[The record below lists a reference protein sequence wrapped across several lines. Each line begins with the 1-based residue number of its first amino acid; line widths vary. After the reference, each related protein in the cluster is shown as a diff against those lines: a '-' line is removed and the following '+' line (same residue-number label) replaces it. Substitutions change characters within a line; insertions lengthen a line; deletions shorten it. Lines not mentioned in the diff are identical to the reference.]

1 MAATCSGP
9 SRAEEAPRTEAGPLN
24 VDAIRTFLEL
34 SRLGNFSRVAEHM
47 HLTQSTVSARIKVLE
62 DHLNCRLFERTPSG
76 VSLTNA
82 GKRFHRYAA
91 SMQQLWQQGRQE
103 VRLPSGFE
111 GSVGVGVHMTMW
123 RRFMPG
129 WLLWMREHQPHLAL
143 HVEADYSER
152 LTDYVLQGILDLAI
166 THMPQVVSGLVVEPF
181 TVDRLVMVSREP
193 MSFEDCKND
202 EYIYVDWSYGYRE
215 EHMEKLPGLQTSPFN
230 IGYGEIALEYL
241 LVSKGFTYL
250 PETIA
255 QGYVEAGRLQRVTDA
270 PSLKRPSFLVYP
282 EVPTNP
288 KHITAAVEGLRA
300 QL

>member
-1 MAATCSGP
+1 M
-9 SRAEEAPRTEAGPLN
+9 N

-34 SRLGNFSRVAEHM
+34 SRLGNFSRVAEQM

-62 DHLNCRLFERTPSG
+62 DNLNCRLFERTPSG

-103 VRLPSGFE
+103 VRLPAGFE
-111 GSVGVGVHMTMW
+111 GTIGVGVHMTMW

-129 WLLWMREHQPHLAL
+129 WLVWMREQHPNLAL

-152 LTDYVLQGILDLAI
+152 LTDYVSKGILDLAI
-166 THMPQVVSGLVVEPF
+166 THMPQALSGLVVEPF
-181 TVDRLVMVSREP
+181 SVDRLVMVAREP
-193 MSFEDCKND
+193 MRFEDCKND
-202 EYIYVDWSYGYRE
+202 DYIYVDWSYGYRE
-215 EHMEKLPGLQTSPFN
+215 EHMEKLPGLQTSMFN

-250 PETIA
+250 PTTIA
-255 QGYVEAGRLQRVTDA
+255 GNYVEDGQLHLVADA
-270 PSLKRPSFLVYP
+270 PSLQRPSYLVYP
-282 EVPTNP
+282 SAPTNP
-288 KHITAAVEGLRA
+288 RHTSIAIEGLRA

>member
-1 MAATCSGP
+1 
-9 SRAEEAPRTEAGPLN
+9 
-24 VDAIRTFLEL
+24 
-34 SRLGNFSRVAEHM
+34 M

-103 VRLPSGFE
+103 VRLPAGFE
-111 GSVGVGVHMTMW
+111 GSIGVGVHMTMW
-123 RRFMPG
+123 RQFMPG
-129 WLLWMREHQPHLAL
+129 WLVWMRKQHPNLAL

-152 LTDYVLQGILDLAI
+152 LTDYVQQGILDLAI
-166 THMPQVVSGLVVEPF
+166 THMPKVIAGLVVEPF
-181 TVDRLVMVSREP
+181 SDDRLVMVSRQP
-193 MSFEDCKND
+193 MRFEDCKND
-202 EYIYVDWSYGYRE
+202 DYIYVDWSYGYRE
-215 EHMEKLPGLQTSPFN
+215 EHMEKLPGLQTSMFN

-250 PETIA
+250 PATIA
-255 QGYVEAGRLQRVTDA
+255 ENYVEDGQLHLVVDA
-270 PSLKRPSFLVYP
+270 PSLQRPSYLVYP
-282 EVPTNP
+282 SVPTNP
-288 KHITAAVEGLRA
+288 RHTSIAIEGLRA